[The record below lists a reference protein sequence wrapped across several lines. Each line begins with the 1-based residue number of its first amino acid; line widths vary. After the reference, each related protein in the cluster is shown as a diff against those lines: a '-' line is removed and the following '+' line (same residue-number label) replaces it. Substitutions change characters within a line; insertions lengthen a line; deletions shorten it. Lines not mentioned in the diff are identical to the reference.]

1 MSIACNIYKVWCYI
15 HIAHCVWLLLT
26 ENEMELVEEADDGEA
41 DEDDPDA
48 EKDLEMTLELS
59 GKHLFITQS
68 YIICIK
74 DSKIG

>member
-1 MSIACNIYKVWCYI
+1 
-15 HIAHCVWLLLT
+15 
-26 ENEMELVEEADDGEA
+26 MELVEEADDGEA